1 MYTVGDI
8 PVDLKDE
15 ELQVQDLT
23 KIKDVTG
30 YYTKYNLNFRR
41 KKFKYLSLPIT

>member
-30 YYTKYNLNFRR
+30 YYTK
-41 KKFKYLSLPIT
+41 